1 MALPDSIT
9 ERARQGAQVR
19 REVLGAA
26 YVDAG
31 RQKAN
36 PFTQHFIEFTQT
48 QCWGNV
54 WLREGLSRKTRSM
67 LNVCMLAALA
77 RWHEFEVH
85 IRGALNNGV
94 TARGDRRDPAAHRR
108 LCRHPDRLGRL
119 PPRQPDHR
127 RSRGGTEKLRRV
139 PDRSKAH
146 ICAANA
152 WSSIGATA
160 ADPLKLYSRDTA
172 SLSALRTRSFPPPAP
187 SPWPAPIRPGRH
199 RNAPSRR

>member
-31 RQKAN
+31 RHKAN

-94 TARGDRRDPAAHRR
+94 TPEEVAEILLHTAVYAGIPIASEGFRRANQIIGEVAAE
-108 LCRHPDRLGRL
+108 
-119 PPRQPDHR
+119 QK
-127 RSRGGTEKLRRV
+127 S
-139 PDRSKAH
+139 
-146 ICAANA
+146 
-152 WSSIGATA
+152 
-160 ADPLKLYSRDTA
+160 
-172 SLSALRTRSFPPPAP
+172 
-187 SPWPAPIRPGRH
+187 
-199 RNAPSRR
+199 

>member
-1 MALPDSIT
+1 VALPDSIT

-31 RQKAN
+31 KQKAN
-36 PFTQHFIEFTQT
+36 AFTQHFIEFTQT

-54 WLREGLSRKTRSM
+54 WLRDGLSRKTRSQ

-94 TARGDRRDPAAHRR
+94 TADEIAEILLHTAVYAGVPIASEGFRRADQVIAQVAA
-108 LCRHPDRLGRL
+108 
-119 PPRQPDHR
+119 
-127 RSRGGTEKLRRV
+127 EKQ
-139 PDRSKAH
+139 S
-146 ICAANA
+146 
-152 WSSIGATA
+152 
-160 ADPLKLYSRDTA
+160 
-172 SLSALRTRSFPPPAP
+172 
-187 SPWPAPIRPGRH
+187 
-199 RNAPSRR
+199 